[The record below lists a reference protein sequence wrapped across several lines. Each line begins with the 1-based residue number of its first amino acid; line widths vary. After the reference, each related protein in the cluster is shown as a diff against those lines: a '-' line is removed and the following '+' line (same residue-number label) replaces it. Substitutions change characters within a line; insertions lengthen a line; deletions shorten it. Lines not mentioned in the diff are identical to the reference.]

1 MVSKT
6 SAKAAAERYA
16 DEYVGTDANMINA
29 SLLVRDDT
37 FRSLATA
44 REQLGFVGGMFPGVY
59 DVDRDV
65 PVEQY
70 TAAQTD
76 VAREAVERAMASR
89 ASEVFAD
96 AYTRRENGDSDAGV
110 EQVTL

>member
-29 SLLVRDDT
+29 SILVRDDT
-37 FRSLATA
+37 FRSLAIA
-44 REQLGFVGGMFPGVY
+44 REQLGYVGGMLPGVY

-65 PVEQY
+65 PVERY
-70 TAAQTD
+70 TAGQTD
-76 VAREAVERAMASR
+76 AARDAVERAMASR
-89 ASEVFAD
+89 ASEVFTD
-96 AYTRRENGDSDAGV
+96 AYQRREDATDEPRV

>member
-29 SLLVRDDT
+29 SILVRDDT
-37 FRSLATA
+37 FRSLAIA
-44 REQLGFVGGMFPGVY
+44 REQLGYVGGSLPGLY
-59 DVDRDV
+59 DVDCDL
-65 PVEQY
+65 PVNGY
-70 TAAQTD
+70 TVGQT
-76 VAREAVERAMASR
+76 VVGREAVKRAMASR
-89 ASEVFAD
+89 ASEVFTNAYQRLED
-96 AYTRRENGDSDAGV
+96 ATDEPRV